1 MKTLHE
7 VHTCILAFWH
17 KMCPKRTLGM
27 TISSGT
33 QSMNR
38 CKVSENVL
46 KAINYNI
53 KGISNRDFYSG
64 PRKQRPLKYFF
75 KRTLQVLKQANI
87 DTCI

>member
-27 TISSGT
+27 AISSVT

-46 KAINYNI
+46 KAIIIYNAYQI
-53 KGISNRDFYSG
+53 EIS
-64 PRKQRPLKYFF
+64 
-75 KRTLQVLKQANI
+75 TLDPENDIYNKDL
-87 DTCI
+87 

>member
-17 KMCPKRTLGM
+17 KMCQKRTLGM
-27 TISSGT
+27 TISSVT

-46 KAINYNI
+46 KAIIILKAYQLEISTLDPVNDIYN
-53 KGISNRDFYSG
+53 KD
-64 PRKQRPLKYFF
+64 L
-75 KRTLQVLKQANI
+75 
-87 DTCI
+87 